1 MVPVRKFSTT
11 TSASF
16 TSRLT
21 TSTASGVF
29 KSRAMPRLF
38 RLNSRYAAAS
48 PSLWGGQVRDSSPGP
63 VSSTLMTSA
72 PRSARSAPHH
82 GPAMTRER
90 SMTRMPSRERG
101 PLVMAR
107 TIPPLAVYIHV
118 SPDPRSGGSAMEL
131 YDAMTTTFSGRDFTD
146 EPLPDDVLYRIL
158 DRARFAPS
166 GGNRQGWRV
175 VIVRDRKTRE
185 GLARATEPAAK
196 RYAAQVQAGENPWNT
211 IDRTKVDAATI
222 ASTPPPTRL
231 IEPVLKAA
239 VVLVICVDLKVVASM
254 DSELSRVG
262 VISGASIYPFAW
274 NILLAARQ
282 EGYAGTITTLA
293 AAQEPAVQALLGLP
307 AHVALAAVMPL
318 GRPVKRLTKLKR
330 KPVAEFAML
339 ERWGGPPLG
348 G

>member
-1 MVPVRKFSTT
+1 
-11 TSASF
+11 
-16 TSRLT
+16 
-21 TSTASGVF
+21 
-29 KSRAMPRLF
+29 
-38 RLNSRYAAAS
+38 
-48 PSLWGGQVRDSSPGP
+48 
-63 VSSTLMTSA
+63 
-72 PRSARSAPHH
+72 
-82 GPAMTRER
+82 
-90 SMTRMPSRERG
+90 
-101 PLVMAR
+101 
-107 TIPPLAVYIHV
+107 
-118 SPDPRSGGSAMEL
+118 MEL
-131 YDAMTTTFSGRDFTD
+131 YDVMTTTFSGRDFTD
-146 EPLPDDVLYRIL
+146 EPLPDDVLYKIL

-175 VIVRDRKTRE
+175 VVVRDRKTRE

-211 IDRTKVDAATI
+211 IDRTKVDSATI
-222 ASTPPPTRL
+222 ASTPPPPRL
-231 IEPVLKAA
+231 IEPVHKAA

-254 DSELSRVG
+254 DSELARVG

-307 AHVALAAVMPL
+307 SHVALAAVMPL
-318 GRPVKRLTKLKR
+318 GRPVKRLTRLKR